1 VQLFRQRFNK
11 ALKECRFIDNVL
23 DLLLHIKFVLCEYF
37 FLGGR
42 GGGWLRVTYFMMGC
56 TASCHTLSQGG
67 REG

>member
-1 VQLFRQRFNK
+1 MQLFRQRFNK

-42 GGGWLRVTYFMMGC
+42 GGGLAQSHVFYDGVYC
-56 TASCHTLSQGG
+56 
-67 REG
+67 